1 MKDPLAKEVKSH
13 KMIYR
18 LALFIIFFICGL
30 SIFLFGS
37 NFISVFSTNDSTIY
51 RIIISV
57 LFLALTVFTYLAKS
71 LRNYWRVS
79 FAFFIASIG
88 TLLNWVV
95 RDLPVRFLYD
105 SITITEGR
113 WMLDKFSQF
122 IAIVIPILI
131 LTLAFRDKLSS
142 LYIQKGRSRL
152 WIIIGLSFFVLFVT
166 GGLLLS
172 LQENSLQ
179 KILSILPWLFA
190 FSVFNALMEE
200 LWFRGLF
207 LKRFEQFIG
216 SHLSIFLTSILFSIP
231 HIFVRYISGIQMS
244 LVFFTTVFSL
254 GMASGYIIYKSKSI
268 WGAVIFHI
276 GYDLFYAL
284 AFGFATVE

>member
-88 TLLNWVV
+88 TLLNWVI

-152 WIIIGLSFFVLFVT
+152 WIIIGLSSFVLFVT

-244 LVFFTTVFSL
+244 LIFFATVFSL

>member
-1 MKDPLAKEVKSH
+1 MKDTPVKEVKSN
-13 KMIYR
+13 KKSYR
-18 LALFIIFFICGL
+18 LTLFIIFFICGI

-37 NFISVFSTNDSTIY
+37 NFISTFPTNGSTIY
-51 RIIISV
+51 RLILSAVFLV
-57 LFLALTVFTYLAKS
+57 LTTAIYMAKP
-71 LRNYWRVS
+71 LRIYWRVS
-79 FAFFIASIG
+79 LAFFIASFV
-88 TLLNWVV
+88 TLLNWII

-113 WMLDKFSQF
+113 WMLDKLSQF
-122 IAIVIPILI
+122 IAIAIPILI
-131 LTLAFRDKLSS
+131 LTLVFKDKLSS
-142 LYIQKGRSRL
+142 LYIQKGRTKL
-152 WIIIGLSFFVLFVT
+152 WIIIGLASFVFFAV
-166 GGLLLS
+166 GGFLLS

-207 LKRFEQFIG
+207 LKKFEQFIG
-216 SHLSIFLTSILFSIP
+216 SHLSILLTSILFSIP
-231 HIFVRYISGIQMS
+231 HIFVRYISGIGMS
-244 LVFFTTVFSL
+244 LVFFAIVFSL
-254 GMASGYIIYKSKSI
+254 GMASGYIIYKTKSI

-284 AFGFATVE
+284 AFGFASVE

>member
-1 MKDPLAKEVKSH
+1 MKNLMAKEVKSY
-13 KMIYR
+13 KKSYR

-37 NFISVFSTNDSTIY
+37 NFISTFPTNTSTIY

-57 LFLALTVFTYLAKS
+57 IFLVLTVSIYLAKP

-79 FAFFIASIG
+79 FAFFIASLG
-88 TLLNWVV
+88 TLLNWVI

-105 SITITEGR
+105 SITITEGQ

-122 IAIVIPILI
+122 IAIVIPILV
-131 LTLAFRDKLSS
+131 LTLVFRDKLSS

-152 WIIIGLSFFVLFVT
+152 WIIIGLSSFVFFVT

-179 KILSILPWLFA
+179 KMLSILPWLFA
-190 FSVFNALMEE
+190 FSVFNAFMEE

-216 SHLSIFLTSILFSIP
+216 SHLSILLTSILFSIP
-231 HIFVRYISGIQMS
+231 HIFVRYISGIEMS
-244 LVFFTTVFSL
+244 LIFFAIVFSL
-254 GMASGYIIYKSKSI
+254 GMASGYIIYKTKSI

-284 AFGFATVE
+284 AFGFASVE

>member
-1 MKDPLAKEVKSH
+1 
-13 KMIYR
+13 
-18 LALFIIFFICGL
+18 
-30 SIFLFGS
+30 
-37 NFISVFSTNDSTIY
+37 
-51 RIIISV
+51 
-57 LFLALTVFTYLAKS
+57 
-71 LRNYWRVS
+71 
-79 FAFFIASIG
+79 
-88 TLLNWVV
+88 
-95 RDLPVRFLYD
+95 
-105 SITITEGR
+105 
-113 WMLDKFSQF
+113 MLDKFSQF

-152 WIIIGLSFFVLFVT
+152 WIIIGLASFVFFVA

-172 LQENSLQ
+172 LQENSMQ

-190 FSVFNALMEE
+190 FSVFNAFMEE

-207 LKRFEQFIG
+207 LKRFEKFLG

-231 HIFVRYISGIQMS
+231 HIFVRYISGIGMS
-244 LVFFTTVFSL
+244 LIFFATVFSL
-254 GMASGYIIYKSKSI
+254 GMASGYIIYKTKSI